1 MKNLQN
7 LKKSRKELL
16 KDNKMLQKYCYNNNI
31 DVNDVE
37 NNIIEVILELNMA
50 YEKVKEEYNC
60 YNDN

>member
-1 MKNLQN
+1 
-7 LKKSRKELL
+7 
-16 KDNKMLQKYCYNNNI
+16 MLQKYCYNNNI

-37 NNIIEVILELNMA
+37 NNIIEAILELDMA